1 MAHRPGMYFYPS
13 LPCPGRDHHCPFS
26 QPQDPLNTGLG
37 CHNQLSGVDLS
48 VDTYSV
54 VTGRRGLTCV
64 GNGAFPPQTKHILL
78 YKPMEAGEI
87 SQYERFEDSATHQ

>member
-54 VTGRRGLTCV
+54 VTGRQGAYLCWERGFPAADQTHPSLQT
-64 GNGAFPPQTKHILL
+64 NGGGGDKSI
-78 YKPMEAGEI
+78 
-87 SQYERFEDSATHQ
+87 